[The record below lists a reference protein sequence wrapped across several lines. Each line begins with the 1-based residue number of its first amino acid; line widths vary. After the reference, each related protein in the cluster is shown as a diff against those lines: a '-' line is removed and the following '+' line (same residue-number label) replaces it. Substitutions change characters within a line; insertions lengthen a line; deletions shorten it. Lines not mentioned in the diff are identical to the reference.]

1 MGIKD
6 EDFVETLF
14 TASTHDTLLFFTDA
28 GKVYWLKVHEIPEA
42 GRAAKGKAL
51 VNLLALSGNEKVTAT
66 LPVKEYREDLYVV
79 MATKNGLVKKTEL
92 SAYSNP
98 RQGGIIALGLEE
110 GDRLISVHL
119 TDGRREILLGTKQ
132 GITIR
137 FKEDEVRPMGRTAYG
152 VKGITLEEGNEV
164 IGMETITPDSTTAI
178 LTVTEG
184 GYGKRTPVGEY
195 RVQGRGGKGIIS
207 IKTTERNGLAVGFL
221 QVREGDEIMLMAAK
235 GKVLRCR
242 VDDIREV
249 GRNTQ
254 GVRVIELEGEDD
266 RVVGVARLA
275 ESSEREETA
284 DSDENGG
291 A

>member
-1 MGIKD
+1 
-6 EDFVETLF
+6 
-14 TASTHDTLLFFTDA
+14 
-28 GKVYWLKVHEIPEA
+28 
-42 GRAAKGKAL
+42 
-51 VNLLALSGNEKVTAT
+51 
-66 LPVKEYREDLYVV
+66 
-79 MATKNGLVKKTEL
+79 
-92 SAYSNP
+92 
-98 RQGGIIALGLEE
+98 
-110 GDRLISVHL
+110 
-119 TDGRREILLGTKQ
+119 
-132 GITIR
+132 
-137 FKEDEVRPMGRTAYG
+137 
-152 VKGITLEEGNEV
+152 
-164 IGMETITPDSTTAI
+164 METITPDSTTAI

>member
-1 MGIKD
+1 
-6 EDFVETLF
+6 
-14 TASTHDTLLFFTDA
+14 
-28 GKVYWLKVHEIPEA
+28 
-42 GRAAKGKAL
+42 
-51 VNLLALSGNEKVTAT
+51 
-66 LPVKEYREDLYVV
+66 
-79 MATKNGLVKKTEL
+79 
-92 SAYSNP
+92 
-98 RQGGIIALGLEE
+98 
-110 GDRLISVHL
+110 
-119 TDGRREILLGTKQ
+119 
-132 GITIR
+132 
-137 FKEDEVRPMGRTAYG
+137 
-152 VKGITLEEGNEV
+152 
-164 IGMETITPDSTTAI
+164 
-178 LTVTEG
+178 
-184 GYGKRTPVGEY
+184 
-195 RVQGRGGKGIIS
+195 
-207 IKTTERNGLAVGFL
+207 LAVGFL